1 MRVVVDKKT
10 KLTDGEKFNC
20 RRRNFV
26 TCWLGACGRSEHHPA
41 LSRWCSTLSTGN
53 SLSLTDVGKYLQ
65 NNLTQHYMVC
75 ALCILIIQNVQ
86 AHTGATAT
94 VTRNRRCALHTVQG
108 WIKGLMNDLIVMNS
122 CPSGQMWQLI
132 SVYHPCFISWMFF
145 VAHAGVS
152 LLISKLELFIKADF
166 RGLVFFI
173 GRPYAV
179 FL

>member
-1 MRVVVDKKT
+1 MDKKT

-20 RRRNFV
+20 RRGNFV
-26 TCWLGACGRSEHHPA
+26 TCWLSDCGRSEHHPA

-108 WIKGLMNDLIVMNS
+108 
-122 CPSGQMWQLI
+122 
-132 SVYHPCFISWMFF
+132 
-145 VAHAGVS
+145 
-152 LLISKLELFIKADF
+152 
-166 RGLVFFI
+166 
-173 GRPYAV
+173 
-179 FL
+179 